1 MKEESRTITLS
12 LKVSP
17 SQKEEF
23 IRYAEKKEISLSEYL
38 VSIVE
43 MNKDHYDKFEENEV
57 LRKKKEEEMSKVM
70 AENKNLLDSLEAFNR
85 ALRKEQEQ
93 YNELNSENTTIKQY
107 YSDWRLHCLKL
118 DAEIKA
124 LNQTILILQNK
135 IEENNKRLNDK
146 ISKVSIWSLT
156 SYYEEKELKEFLIN
170 PH

>member
-23 IRYAEKKEISLSEYL
+23 IRYAEKKEFSLSEYL

-57 LRKKKEEEMSKVM
+57 LRKKKEEEMDKLM
-70 AENKNLLDSLEAFNR
+70 AENKNLLDSLEAVNR

-135 IEENNKRLNDK
+135 IDENNKRLNDK